1 MRTAQQAG
9 EVARRFLLMAEPNGG
24 SGVDAVLSAGGVIG
38 FALKAG
44 AQTVTVAVHD
54 ASRLPPRPRPT
65 DATKPGG
72 FGWHLGQELSV
83 DARVQIH
90 SAGKTVTRDRA
101 VSHGRQGAGLKS
113 RDGC

>member
-1 MRTAQQAG
+1 MQHRIHTAA
-9 EVARRFLLMAEPNGG
+9 
-24 SGVDAVLSAGGVIG
+24 AVRLG
-38 FALKAG
+38 
-44 AQTVTVAVHD
+44 HHN

-101 VSHGRQGAGLKS
+101 VSHGRQAAGLKS